1 MGRLIDADA
10 LLSEMGK
17 YSDLSARYKDEYL
30 SGMQQRLETCIEL
43 VEDAPTVDA
52 VPVKRGYWIR
62 HDWAEEAEGCL
73 IPNYECS
80 VCHAWKRDESDYCP
94 DCGSDMR
101 GEHEKAD

>member
-1 MGRLIDADA
+1 MSKLIYVDGII
-10 LLSEMGK
+10 E
-17 YSDLSARYKDEYL
+17 
-30 SGMQQRLETCIEL
+30 RLERVIRIGVKASDGEHPISAESVLSVIESL
-43 VEDAPTVDA
+43 PAVDA
-52 VPVKRGYWIR
+52 VRVKRGYWIR

-101 GEHEKAD
+101 GEHEND